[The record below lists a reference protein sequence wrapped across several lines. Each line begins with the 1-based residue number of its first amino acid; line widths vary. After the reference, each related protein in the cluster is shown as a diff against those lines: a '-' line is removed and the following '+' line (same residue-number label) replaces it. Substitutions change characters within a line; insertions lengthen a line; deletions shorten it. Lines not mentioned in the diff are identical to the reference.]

1 MATITPK
8 VSLTANASNGA
19 TPVGPISIALS
30 LSKELETTV
39 GTDVT
44 SGVAAVTTLHTDNK
58 IFDSTV
64 PAPSY
69 IYINN
74 TSDTTIYAG
83 SAGTAGTRFL
93 QLLIGEFGWM
103 PWAGEQDIFLYHA
116 GVGNKNCEYWI
127 FKI

>member
-1 MATITPK
+1 MDSRWIK
-8 VSLTANASNGA
+8 LKESASYSAIGKNR
-19 TPVGPISIALS
+19 L
-30 LSKELETTV
+30 KELATTV

-58 IFDSTV
+58 IFDSTT

-74 TSDTTIYAG
+74 TSDETIYAG
-83 SAGTAGTRFL
+83 SNGLAAGRFL
-93 QLLIGEFGWM
+93 QLLIGEFAWI

-116 GVGNKNCEYWI
+116 GAGSKNCEFWI
-127 FKI
+127 FEI